1 MPKDVHRRICSTSYN
16 PRSMSTSSGS
26 ITAGSRHERHLRK
39 SELEDV
45 LYPYTVEKDLLL
57 SSYSSDSIVVLKYL
71 PCADYDAVSK
81 LLILSGFRSSV
92 KVIRLCP
99 AKRMALIEFSQRRMA
114 ESAVKT
120 FNGMPIGSFILQAEL
135 RNGDFAGEPPKPEID
150 AVDLV
155 KHTLYGSLNTAV
167 YEDSSS
173 EDEESRSSSPERP
186 LAVQE
191 YQSSIEILA
200 ALDDPSVVNSEMNSP
215 LRFDLNLRSSRPKIT
230 STTGGKVPFIRRHGP
245 MPLAED
251 IQHPSTVVDI
261 PTAAHSRARRLLVS
275 KSVYVPLTT
284 ISMRA
289 DAQFINHTKRCRISA
304 YSLPFEGSYRHV
316 EDACIIGDTVVIGY
330 RDSPS
335 QISLIDHFEPE
346 RQPALKGINAK
357 PHRQKGSHVGV
368 SCLCGM
374 PNARFL
380 SGGYD
385 HAINLWTTKRT
396 SHGELTASVQHLSTL
411 SATPNSL
418 GYRECDGVLLA
429 GFGQWVA
436 AVNLERPTAKPQMAK
451 LSNVIHQIHQHPS
464 DPNLTIFEASGMETC
479 RRFSH
484 CVPIGEP
491 SRRAS

>member
-1 MPKDVHRRICSTSYN
+1 
-16 PRSMSTSSGS
+16 
-26 ITAGSRHERHLRK
+26 
-39 SELEDV
+39 
-45 LYPYTVEKDLLL
+45 
-57 SSYSSDSIVVLKYL
+57 
-71 PCADYDAVSK
+71 
-81 LLILSGFRSSV
+81 
-92 KVIRLCP
+92 
-99 AKRMALIEFSQRRMA
+99 MALIEFSQRRMA
-114 ESAVKT
+114 ESAVKS

-135 RNGDFAGEPPKPEID
+135 RNGDVAGEPPKPEID
-150 AVDLV
+150 AIDLV
-155 KHTLYGSLNTAV
+155 KHALYGSLNTAV
-167 YEDSSS
+167 YEDNSS

-191 YQSSIEILA
+191 HQSSIEILA

-215 LRFDLNLRSSRPKIT
+215 LRFDLNLRSSLPSIT
-230 STTGGKVPFIRRHGP
+230 WVTRRKPHSVRRSADGP

-251 IQHPSTVVDI
+251 IRHPSTVVDI
-261 PTAAHSRARRLLVS
+261 PTAAHSRARRLLVP
-275 KSVYVPLTT
+275 KSVHVPLTT

-330 RDSPS
+330 RDSPF
-335 QISLIDHFEPE
+335 QISLIDHLEPHLIHLREQE
-346 RQPALKGINAK
+346 RQPALENINAR
-357 PHRQKGSHVGV
+357 PHRQKASHVGI

-385 HAINLWTTKRT
+385 HAIHLWTTKRT
-396 SHGELTASVQHLSTL
+396 NHGGLTASVQHLSTL

-418 GYRECDGVLLA
+418 GYREYDGVLLA

-436 AVNLERPTAKPQMAK
+436 AVNLERSTAKPQMAK

-479 RRFSH
+479 RRISH